1 MNKQT
6 KKIILILS
14 AIFACANM
22 AVAQVTISRSELVGT
37 TWQPAEV
44 YERHGIT
51 DCEFTKEAFIVNGD
65 RGGRII
71 HPYYLSNTIPAKFDS
86 RKVGVSTKGCYYN
99 EYLDENHF
107 CCYAI
112 LSFDKSKGVMVLD
125 LKSEPFLGPTTITY
139 IRIDKLTGVGSQ

>member
-1 MNKQT
+1 M
-6 KKIILILS
+6 KKLLSIIYVVLACTNT
-14 AIFACANM
+14 AI
-22 AVAQVTISRSELVGT
+22 AQVTISRSELVGT
-37 TWQPAEV
+37 KWQPYEV
-44 YERHGIT
+44 YKEHGIT
-51 DCEFTKEAFIVNGD
+51 DCEFTKDAFIVNGD

-125 LKSEPFLGPTTITY
+125 LKSEPFIGPTTSTY
-139 IRIDKLTGVGSQ
+139 IRIDKK